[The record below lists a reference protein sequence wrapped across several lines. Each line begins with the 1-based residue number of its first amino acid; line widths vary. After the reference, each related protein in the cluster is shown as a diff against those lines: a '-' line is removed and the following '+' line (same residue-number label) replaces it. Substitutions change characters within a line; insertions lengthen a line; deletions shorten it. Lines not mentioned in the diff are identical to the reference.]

1 MLFLYSVSNC
11 QLNPTLGMGLET
23 LTFNKGTIDVQ
34 VLTEIIMEKQKEL
47 KKEALKRFMFKM
59 FPDTNYTTRFYVQN
73 SLNILL
79 NEKNPQVIEKEILE
93 LTTNYAIALGVTKF
107 YISAGNNFSKD
118 DKTSNTK
125 ESTVKIEG
133 KENVT
138 FSTTNDG
145 FNVINEEWITML
157 EKCKKNKDK
166 QSSNDVVTPKDKV
179 NVKTKDSQ
187 QNESKKIIRFDY
199 KKIYSEI
206 DSIENEKVNYDL
218 CFYYEKFKR
227 INNKFNNSFSK
238 NEYARAK
245 RLLEKRD
252 RKLNV
257 IKNVAQ
263 LKNIKTPK
271 SEINPPKISVE
282 LKLTFG
288 QNLDLVS
295 LALSQNEKLKKKGFF
310 KNKIDYREEQP
321 FFINKV
327 EDEKRVED
335 ISSKITSY
343 VDNYDIIKTFL
354 SEVRVGKG
362 ADIKEVLT
370 KNYLEQLD
378 TNEINNFINSHKNSL
393 SKDTMYDFEKLRL
406 LLSIKKDIQILESF
420 NLIAVDNDSIKLEQA
435 KSLKDKI
442 IADDINLGKIIKDID
457 TNIAS
462 YNNIPSTETKL
473 NKNGTV
479 LEEMPVNL
487 QIIPTNNSKNDID
500 NIKTWEKEIAA
511 FGETE
516 ESANLERI
524 ELIQKEIDNING
536 KMFAIDSETRSF
548 IERRKKDKETIY
560 DNLKVN
566 IIIIDKEITETN
578 KNIAKT
584 SMFFNLYI
592 NDLIKKIENAKVLI
606 GNEKDK
612 DKEVKENVIKTIP
625 VLYEKL
631 QSLRRDKDYSLSDI
645 SFLENIVLKE
655 IILLKTLDRKENS
668 TYYDSLIVGLK
679 NLAPLLKIKL
689 LTKKE
694 LPIKYD
700 ENFLSLFE
708 FIGNLGKLDKAAT
721 YSSVIDLIRENSSEV
736 IEELPSGMFKDS
748 YKIFINGV
756 KKYTLIN
763 AKQEYVEV
771 DVVSF
776 LNDLQQYYDRNNP
789 SKFSLYLTLGLN
801 QNFFLKKFQFPNDE
815 NAEMEGRAPEE
826 ISTIGFASEK
836 LGIKFKILDFK
847 RFRGYENV
855 IKSDV
860 YLNKRAPFFNE
871 WYVSLYG
878 SGLLYSLANTS
889 TNRNFNFAHIGL
901 ATGLRFYNSLD
912 FNVLIGVPFVK
923 NTKFG
928 YGTFI
933 GLGLDI
939 PLGEYLEK
947 LGRK

>member
-1 MLFLYSVSNC
+1 MFINILFFLFLNKLKTMMKRITIFFMLFLYSVSNC

-34 VLTEIIMEKQKEL
+34 VLTAIIMEKQKEL

-107 YISAGNNFSKD
+107 YISSGN
-118 DKTSNTK
+118 
-125 ESTVKIEG
+125 TV
-133 KENVT
+133 
-138 FSTTNDG
+138 S
-145 FNVINEEWITML
+145 
-157 EKCKKNKDK
+157 
-166 QSSNDVVTPKDKV
+166 KV
-179 NVKTKDSQ
+179 NLETISENKRTAQTVASKVENTNSKWVKFLKANNNGGK
-187 QNESKKIIRFDY
+187 NETSSATEVVSFDY
-199 KKIYSEI
+199 KHF
-206 DSIENEKVNYDL
+206 DL
-218 CFYYEKFKR
+218 LFSNGNNKLNDMGFYYKKFERLNK
-227 INNKFNNSFSK
+227 KFNQSLTDKKYYRARRELK
-238 NEYARAK
+238 N
-245 RLLEKRD
+245 RD
-252 RKLNV
+252 KQLDIIKTIAHKYN
-257 IKNVAQ
+257 IKNTVE
-263 LKNIKTPK
+263 ND
-271 SEINPPKISVE
+271 NPTNTTDVI
-282 LKLTFG
+282 LNFG
-288 QNLDLVS
+288 QSLDLVS
-295 LALSQNEKLKKKGFF
+295 LALSQNEELKKKGFF

-327 EDEKRVED
+327 EDEKRVKD

-362 ADIKEVLT
+362 ANINEVLT

-378 TNEINNFINSHKNSL
+378 TNEINNFIKKHENSL
-393 SKDTMYDFEKLRL
+393 SKNTMYDFEKLRL

-420 NLIAVDNDSIKLEQA
+420 NLIAVDNESITLEQA
-435 KSLKDKI
+435 KSLKGKI

-462 YNNIPSTETKL
+462 YNNIFSTETKL
-473 NKNGTV
+473 NKNETV
-479 LEEMPVNL
+479 LEKMHVNL
-487 QIIPTNNSKNDID
+487 QIIPTNDSKSDID

-511 FGETE
+511 FGKTE
-516 ESANLERI
+516 ESGNLQRI
-524 ELIQKEIDNING
+524 QLNQKKIDSTNG
-536 KMFAIDSETRSF
+536 KMFKITAETASF
-548 IERRKKDKETIY
+548 IKSRKKNKETIY
-560 DNLKVN
+560 NNLKVS

-584 SMFFNLYI
+584 NVFFNLYI
-592 NDLIKKIENAKVLI
+592 NDLITKIENAEVSI
-606 GNEKDK
+606 SNEKDT
-612 DKEVKENVIKTIP
+612 DKEVKENLIKTIP

-631 QSLRRDKDYSLSDI
+631 QSLKRDKDYSLSDI

-655 IILLKTLDRKENS
+655 IILLKTLNKEKNS
-668 TYYDSLIVGLK
+668 TYYDNLIVGLK

-708 FIGNLGKLDKAAT
+708 FIGNLGKLDKAET
-721 YSSVIDLIRENSSEV
+721 YSSVIDLIRDNSSEV
-736 IEELPSGMFKDS
+736 IDELPSGMFKDS